1 VNAVTMSELSEPTG
15 SAATTEAGDGELVA
29 VCPLDRLV
37 PERGAAVLLHGH
49 QVALFRIEGGAA
61 DGGDRVYAVSH
72 HDPFSEA
79 NVMAR
84 GIVGSSGDRV
94 TVASPMYK
102 QVFDLATG
110 VCLTEPDVR
119 LPVWRTRI
127 EEGFVYLDPQP
138 VLLDAAADD
147 TAAPAVPSP

>member
-1 VNAVTMSELSEPTG
+1 MTMIP
-15 SAATTEAGDGELVA
+15 

-37 PERGAAVLLHGH
+37 PERGAAVLVHGA
-49 QVALFRIEGGAA
+49 QVALFRVVAPETGE
-61 DGGDRVYAVSH
+61 DRVHAVSH
-72 HDPFSEA
+72 HDPFSGA

-119 LPVWRTRI
+119 LPVWHTRVV
-127 EEGFVYLDPQP
+127 EGLVHVATQP
-138 VLLDAAADD
+138 VLLDGSAEPAVAAA
-147 TAAPAVPSP
+147 AP